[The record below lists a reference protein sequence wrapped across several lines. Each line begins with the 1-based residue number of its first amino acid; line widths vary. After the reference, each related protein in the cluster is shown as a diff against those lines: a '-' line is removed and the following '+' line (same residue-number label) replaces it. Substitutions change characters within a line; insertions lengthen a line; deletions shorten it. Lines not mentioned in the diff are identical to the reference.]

1 LIDCVEAAGGD
12 HIAPCASDVNTFS
25 QGICQLD
32 SRREASGVGVF
43 RVMVFGK
50 AGGGGGLRSEIRAF
64 GPFAS
69 LSLKMFSL
77 RA

>member
-1 LIDCVEAAGGD
+1 LIDCVGAAGGE